1 MNRWVAAAVLA
12 LGLWPASAPAQTYPD
27 KPITLMV
34 PFAAGGSTDVFA
46 RLVGQSMSQALGQQI
61 VVENA
66 AGAGGTVAAARVARA
81 PADGYTLLI
90 HHLALATGATLY
102 PNLSYDTLTA
112 FEPIGLVNSGPYVLV
127 ARTSLAPRNAAELLA
142 HIRENREKVTMG
154 HSGVGA
160 GSHLCIMLLQAMLGV
175 KVNEI
180 PYRGS
185 GPAMNDLVGGQIDMM
200 CDQTTNSIPQI
211 RGGRIRA
218 HAVTI
223 PQRVSQLPE
232 VPTLQEAGLA
242 GFDVTVWHGLYAPK
256 GTPQPIIERLSAALE
271 AALNDPT
278 ILARF
283 EELGAMAYPA
293 GERGPAATRAQLER
307 EVAKWRQVIRA
318 AGVSVAN

>member
-1 MNRWVAAAVLA
+1 MLRVMILA
-12 LGLWPASAPAQTYPD
+12 LLGLVAGGLPARAQSWPE
-27 KPITLMV
+27 KPITLIV

-46 RLVGQSMSQALGQQI
+46 RLVGQAMSQALGQQI

-90 HHLALATGATLY
+90 HHLAIATGATLY

-112 FEPIGLVNSGPYVLV
+112 FEPIGLVNSGPYVLI
-127 ARTSLAPRNAAELLA
+127 ARADLAPRNVGEFLA
-142 HIRENREKVTMG
+142 HVRQNREKVTMG

-160 GSHLCIMLLQAMLGV
+160 GSHLCIMLLQSMLGV

-185 GPAMNDLVGGQIDMM
+185 GPAMNDLVGGQIDAM

-211 RGGRIRA
+211 RGGRVRA

-223 PQRVSQLPE
+223 PQRIAQLPE

-242 GFDVTVWHGLYAPK
+242 GFDVTVWHALYAPK
-256 GTPQPIIERLSAALE
+256 GTPQAVIEKVHAALE
-271 AALNDPT
+271 VALRDPT
-278 ILARF
+278 VLARF
-283 EELGAMAYPA
+283 EELGALAYPP
-293 GERGPAATRAQLER
+293 GERGPAAARAQLER
-307 EVAKWRQVIRA
+307 EVAKWRDVIRA
-318 AGVSVAN
+318 AGVTASN

>member
-1 MNRWVAAAVLA
+1 MLRVMILA
-12 LGLWPASAPAQTYPD
+12 LLGLVAGGLPARAQAWPE
-27 KPITLMV
+27 KPITLIV

-46 RLVGQSMSQALGQQI
+46 RLVGQAMLQALGQQI

-90 HHLALATGATLY
+90 HHLAIATGATLY

-112 FEPIGLVNSGPYVLV
+112 FEPIGLVNSGPYVLI
-127 ARTSLAPRNAAELLA
+127 ARADLAPRNVGEFLA
-142 HIRENREKVTMG
+142 HVRQNREKVTMG

-160 GSHLCIMLLQAMLGV
+160 GSHLCIMLLQSMLGV

-185 GPAMNDLVGGQIDMM
+185 GPAMNDLVGGQIDAM

-211 RGGRIRA
+211 RGGRVRA

-223 PQRVSQLPE
+223 PQRIAQLPE

-242 GFDVTVWHGLYAPK
+242 GFDVTVWHALYAPK
-256 GTPQPIIERLSAALE
+256 GTPPAVIEKVHAALE
-271 AALNDPT
+271 VALRDPT
-278 ILARF
+278 VLARF
-283 EELGAMAYPA
+283 EELGALAYPP
-293 GERGPAATRAQLER
+293 GERGPAAARAQLER
-307 EVAKWRQVIRA
+307 EVAKWRDVIRA
-318 AGVSVAN
+318 AGVTASN

>member
-1 MNRWVAAAVLA
+1 MLRVMILA
-12 LGLWPASAPAQTYPD
+12 LLGLVAGGLPARAQAWPE
-27 KPITLMV
+27 KPITLIV

-46 RLVGQSMSQALGQQI
+46 RLVGQAMSQALGQQI

-90 HHLALATGATLY
+90 HHLAIATGATLY

-112 FEPIGLVNSGPYVLV
+112 FEPIGLVNSGPYVLI
-127 ARTSLAPRNAAELLA
+127 ARADLAPRSVGEFLA
-142 HIRENREKVTMG
+142 HVRQNREKVTMG

-160 GSHLCIMLLQAMLGV
+160 GSHLCIMLLQSMLGV

-185 GPAMNDLVGGQIDMM
+185 GPAMNDLVGGQIDAM

-211 RGGRIRA
+211 RGGRVRA

-223 PQRVSQLPE
+223 PQRIAQLPE

-242 GFDVTVWHGLYAPK
+242 GFDVTVWHALYAPK
-256 GTPQPIIERLSAALE
+256 GTPPAVIEKVHAALE
-271 AALNDPT
+271 VALRDPT
-278 ILARF
+278 VLARF
-283 EELGAMAYPA
+283 EELGALAYPP
-293 GERGPAATRAQLER
+293 GERGPAAARAQLER
-307 EVAKWRQVIRA
+307 EVAKWRDVIRA
-318 AGVSVAN
+318 AGVTASN